1 MSEDRYTQAYG
12 SAVEQMSKKIELRL
26 PQPKIMSLEEEMAA
40 IDEPAAEPWFRVG
53 DWGVEK
59 YLGKAPQVDFLVEGV
74 LPRGVPGVIAGMGAV
89 GKSML
94 CLELCIRIAAGPG
107 LSPSY
112 ALGGRVGR
120 RGRTVFVTAEDSY
133 ASVHRRLNQIVTQ
146 ETEKAKLINWF
157 YVVPLSVVGMRPLM
171 TVVRGEYK
179 MTDAWYE
186 LVAELKAIPELS
198 LVVLDP
204 LASLVAADMNDPG
217 AAAAFWAAVNELCEA
232 TGATVLLTHHMRKDG
247 AREVDGPMAAREL
260 IRGSTSIVDSSRFAY
275 ALFLPSAKV
284 RDSIEQAT
292 GETYDA
298 MSIVQGCVVKS
309 NDIGMTP
316 VRTFLRDPNSG
327 LLVDSTERVFE
338 ELEDRKYLSDE
349 QIMQTFGTV
358 SSRWSDD
365 DPFSHHA
372 AAKSRYLG
380 TWMCAHFD
388 ITKDAAKDY
397 ISQWLGEGRLSKE
410 PHPTIRRAQGLRF
423 NP

>member
-1 MSEDRYTQAYG
+1 MSEDPYKVAYRA
-12 SAVEQMSKKIELRL
+12 AVQQLSEKIELKIPR
-26 PQPKIMSLEEEMAA
+26 PKVVNLDEEMAT
-40 IDEPAAEPWFRVG
+40 INEPVIEPWFRVG

-59 YLGKAPQVDFLVEGV
+59 YIGKAPVVDFLVEGV

-107 LSPSY
+107 RSPSY

-120 RGRTVFVTAEDSY
+120 RGRTVFITAEDSY

-146 ETEKAKLINWF
+146 ETEKAKLIDWF

-217 AAAAFWAAVNELCEA
+217 AAAAFWGAVNELCEA
-232 TGATVLLTHHMRKDG
+232 TGATVLLSHHMRKDG
-247 AREVDGPMAAREL
+247 SREVDGPMAAREL
-260 IRGSTSIVDSSRFAY
+260 IRGSTSIVDSARWAY
-275 ALFLPSAKV
+275 ALYLPSAKV

-298 MSIVQGCVVKS
+298 LSIVQGCVVKS

-327 LLVDSTERVFE
+327 LLIDSTERVFE
-338 ELEDRKYLSDE
+338 ELEERKYLSEE
-349 QIMQTFGTV
+349 QIMQTFGIV
-358 SSRWSDD
+358 SSRWSDG
-365 DPFSHHA
+365 DPLSHHA
-372 AAKSRYLG
+372 AAKARYLG

-388 ITKDAAKDY
+388 ITKDAARDY
-397 ISQWLGEGRLSKE
+397 ISQWLGEGRLVKE
-410 PHPTIRRAQGLRF
+410 PHPSIRRAQGLRF